1 MVCKGFELGRMVGAD
16 EYTELWRRLGIL
28 SFNLLSG
35 VTKLQLFLG
44 DESCRIKTFV
54 LWLQEKVNLPPKKSN
69 FKSPFLSNV
78 TLFQFRGRF
87 ECGKRRRRQ
96 FKVKNVSTRF
106 NSNRRKKIQQKKTFQ
121 TFQHFRK
128 RRRRRN
134 WKRRN
139 NNRESKHLRSL
150 SLSFFLSFFL
160 ARTFFFQLSLLTKQL
175 SVLSAV
181 LAVSQI
187 QLFHS
192 RPN

>member
-1 MVCKGFELGRMVGAD
+1 MQGIWTWVGRMVGAD
-16 EYTELWRRLGIL
+16 EYTEPWRRLGIL

-106 NSNRRKKIQQKKTFQ
+106 NSTRRKKIQQKKTFQ
-121 TFQHFRK
+121 HFSK

-150 SLSFFLSFFL
+150 SLSFFLSFSPEPSF
-160 ARTFFFQLSLLTKQL
+160 S
-175 SVLSAV
+175 
-181 LAVSQI
+181 
-187 QLFHS
+187 
-192 RPN
+192 N